1 MANIYLSKFGDF
13 WTNGAS
19 VNSIEINEE
28 NGWVYLAG
36 GSGTERN
43 QNLSIWAFQDGQL
56 VWKKEF
62 GGSHGFESF
71 SRVTYKDGYLYAA
84 GAIGN
89 GFQSS
94 SLLGENFPFSKPFD
108 TTSIEPE
115 GDRNTAPIFVKI
127 EAETG
132 ELVLAK
138 VLDSTVPGFDT
149 ANAIQVD
156 SNGSIYVSSFG
167 GVNGVYGGGVSK
179 YSPDGDLLWR
189 KNDASKV
196 VLDWNDSVFVLYG
209 QDRIDQLSS
218 NGDYIRSIQPFP
230 NYDYHVTGVYTK
242 DFTVDM
248 NGDVYVAY
256 SLHDVSKGAPWGI
269 TKGLISSVVTK
280 VSGNTGE
287 VIWSKNIDP
296 MGASE
301 PTSISIDAQGNL
313 LLSGYTWTDFNGNYL
328 SNKTWKDGN
337 GITLSNRRDGYLITL
352 NSEGDILDTTFI
364 GTKDQISIINQAKI
378 SLDGNIMI
386 AGDFKSNYYSI
397 ENTRYQNIYLIT
409 EDGFTLMGNELDNE
423 IQGGQGNDIIK
434 SGNGDD
440 LVIGGQGNDK
450 LYGGDGEDTVS
461 YRDAEHGVRIDL
473 AKNRVQ
479 GINRQANAESG
490 RDTISGFENGEGGS
504 GNDFLIASKFGSYL
518 YGHDG
523 NDTLIGGNAA
533 DTLFGGYG
541 NDVLDG
547 GKGAD
552 VLNGGEG
559 NDTYIIDSLLDSVID
574 ISGTD
579 LIRIN
584 IPISGGTYIAPDGIE
599 NITLINKFAFNLTD
613 NNLDNILIGNAA
625 RNIFTLNGGL
635 DAVIGGAGD
644 DIFIIQGS
652 QVVINDLGNGRDV
665 LNVISGSLNANITK
679 TWVASADNFNNQT
692 AILTTKGFAV
702 NLAAVVNGS
711 NGFQLS
717 NTGKAT
723 SLIGSKF
730 DDTINGG
737 IGNDRINGGQGN
749 DLLNGGL
756 GNDIFIFNSALNE
769 STNIDTIENFQV
781 GIDKIHLSKFIFT
794 GLGTKAGKLAVNQ
807 FTLSSQTSTELNRII
822 YDRDTGN
829 LFYDQ
834 DGVGDI
840 SPIQFATIMLGVEES
855 LSSTDFVIIQ

>member
-115 GDRNTAPIFVKI
+115 GDLNTAPIFVKI

-301 PTSISIDAQGNL
+301 PASISIDAEGNL

-337 GITLSNRRDGYLITL
+337 GITLSSRRDGYLITL

-635 DAVIGGAGD
+635 DTVTGGAGD

-652 QVVINDLGNGRDV
+652 QAVINDLGNGRDV

-702 NLAAVVNGS
+702 NLSAVVNGS
-711 NGFQLS
+711 NGFQLT

-769 STNIDTIENFQV
+769 SNNIDTIENFQV